1 MKINILIIIFL
12 LTSGSIFSQSLDSL
26 LNEAMQRNFLIKS
39 SQSMIEAKKSKIDQ
53 ASALPSPTLSLEISQ
68 FNFEKVD
75 IINNALS
82 NSISISQMF
91 PIGGKL
97 SAMKKV
103 AESDMRLSLNRH
115 NELKNE
121 LISKIKMKYYE
132 LWKVE
137 REIELQKQNIDQLRN
152 LESSLNLLYQI
163 SKVGQSEIILVQSE
177 IAKSEVELLNLDRKR
192 NTLLKEINFLIGREN
207 LNQEIVIDKNL
218 KLKEINLSADQ
229 LDSLIIL
236 MNPELK
242 SIQSMIEMNKNEID
256 ANRRELI
263 PDLMFSGMIMRM
275 PKGMILTTKTFPMVT
290 DAREEI
296 MFGVM
301 ASINLPFVTW
311 AKKKIT
317 HKIEEL
323 ENNIRSIEYER
334 MNMIQQMRKEIQSLL
349 LSMET
354 NKDLIKLY
362 EEKVLPSFEN
372 VYKLQLTELETGR
385 ISINSIVE
393 TNRMSLMEKM
403 KYLMAILEYQMA
415 FVELEKIIG
424 QNLIKEYEK

>member
-1 MKINILIIIFL
+1 M
-12 LTSGSIFSQSLDSL
+12 
-26 LNEAMQRNFLIKS
+26 
-39 SQSMIEAKKSKIDQ
+39 
-53 ASALPSPTLSLEISQ
+53 
-68 FNFEKVD
+68 V
-75 IINNALS
+75 
-82 NSISISQMF
+82 
-91 PIGGKL
+91 
-97 SAMKKV
+97 
-103 AESDMRLSLNRH
+103 
-115 NELKNE
+115 
-121 LISKIKMKYYE
+121 
-132 LWKVE
+132 
-137 REIELQKQNIDQLRN
+137 
-152 LESSLNLLYQI
+152 
-163 SKVGQSEIILVQSE
+163 
-177 IAKSEVELLNLDRKR
+177 
-192 NTLLKEINFLIGREN
+192 
-207 LNQEIVIDKNL
+207 
-218 KLKEINLSADQ
+218 
-229 LDSLIIL
+229 
-236 MNPELK
+236 
-242 SIQSMIEMNKNEID
+242 
-256 ANRRELI
+256 
-263 PDLMFSGMIMRM
+263 SGMIMRM
-275 PKGMILTTKTFPMVT
+275 PKGMILSTKTFPMVT

-296 MFGVM
+296 MFGLM
-301 ASINLPFVTW
+301 TSINLPFVPW

-317 HKIEEL
+317 YKIEEL

>member
-1 MKINILIIIFL
+1 
-12 LTSGSIFSQSLDSL
+12 
-26 LNEAMQRNFLIKS
+26 
-39 SQSMIEAKKSKIDQ
+39 
-53 ASALPSPTLSLEISQ
+53 
-68 FNFEKVD
+68 
-75 IINNALS
+75 
-82 NSISISQMF
+82 
-91 PIGGKL
+91 
-97 SAMKKV
+97 
-103 AESDMRLSLNRH
+103 
-115 NELKNE
+115 
-121 LISKIKMKYYE
+121 
-132 LWKVE
+132 
-137 REIELQKQNIDQLRN
+137 
-152 LESSLNLLYQI
+152 LLYQI
-163 SKVGQSEIILVQSE
+163 NKVGQSEIILVQSE

-218 KLKEINLSADQ
+218 KLKEINLSSDQ

-263 PDLMFSGMIMRM
+263 PDLMVSGMIMRM

-301 ASINLPFVTW
+301 TSINLPFVPL

-393 TNRMSLMEKM
+393 TNRMSLIEKM